1 MCLSKAYIDQGDE
14 LELVAEDIASVEV
27 SGGRLRLKTLF
38 GDSTEVDATIRE
50 IDLLGHRIVMVAV
63 RDGGSLE

>member
-1 MCLSKAYIDQGDE
+1 MSKAYIDQGDE